1 MPFTRKDI
9 MVSKIKVGIL
19 TIVIPF
25 LINFIILT
33 FFYFNNKS
41 HIGSSYVDIPKFY
54 FINLLFSLFLF
65 MFLVF
70 MQSIVGQYFAAA
82 VIAPITL
89 FVPNMF
95 ASYIV
100 DLIRL
105 SKGLRDDSAR
115 LMSLDQFVRNS
126 NIYDI
131 VNTHAIDRMQ
141 KGQMENK

>member
-1 MPFTRKDI
+1 M
-9 MVSKIKVGIL
+9 
-19 TIVIPF
+19 
-25 LINFIILT
+25 
-33 FFYFNNKS
+33 
-41 HIGSSYVDIPKFY
+41 DIPKFY
-54 FINLLFSLFLF
+54 SINLLFSLFFF

-70 MQSIVGQYFAAA
+70 MQSMVGQYFAAA
-82 VIAPITL
+82 IIAPITL

-105 SKGLRDDSAR
+105 GKGLGYDSPK
-115 LMSLDQFVRNS
+115 LMALDQSVRNS

-131 VNTHAIDRMQ
+131 VNTYAIDRME

>member
-1 MPFTRKDI
+1 
-9 MVSKIKVGIL
+9 
-19 TIVIPF
+19 
-25 LINFIILT
+25 
-33 FFYFNNKS
+33 
-41 HIGSSYVDIPKFY
+41 
-54 FINLLFSLFLF
+54 

-141 KGQMENK
+141 KGPDGEQMRNIDRFIYENLILK